1 MSSPSRPA
9 VPLSILDLVPRGT
22 GTSAPQAVQ
31 HALELARLADGL
43 GFHRLWYAEHHN
55 MPAVLSTTPELM
67 IAAAARETSRLR
79 LGSGGVMLPNH
90 APLRVAESFRLLAAM
105 FPGRIDLGIG
115 RAPGTDGR
123 TALALRR
130 SGRLGADDFPEQLA
144 ELRELT
150 AEGAPRSI
158 GAVPDDVPLPPVW
171 ILGSSGFGAQ
181 LAAELGLGFAFAHHI
196 NPVGAVAA
204 LRGYRGGYR
213 PRAGGGGAP
222 AVLPRAGGC
231 ARPPGPG
238 AGGGVR
244 GANGGGSRPGAD
256 GEAPR
261 AILTVAVVC
270 ADTQAQ
276 AGGLALTLDLVYLR
290 LHSGAR
296 LGLLPS
302 PDEVRA
308 HPWTAEERRIAR
320 AFRAQQ
326 IVGDPAQVRARLVAL
341 LAETGADELM
351 VNSTIHDHAARMH
364 CFELLAG
371 LALR

>member
-130 SGRLGADDFPEQLA
+130 SGKLGADDFPEQLA
-144 ELRELT
+144 ELRYLT
-150 AEGAPRSI
+150 AEDASRSI

-181 LAAELGLGFAFAHHI
+181 VAAELGLGFAFAHHI

-204 LRGYRGGYR
+204 LRGYRVGY
-213 PRAGGGGAP
+213 
-222 AVLPRAGGC
+222 
-231 ARPPGPG
+231 
-238 AGGGVR
+238 
-244 GANGGGSRPGAD
+244 RPGAD

-276 AGGLALTLDLVYLR
+276 AEELALTLDLVYLR

-326 IVGDPAQVRARLVAL
+326 IVGDPGQVRARLVAL